1 MLAGGSSTHPVPI
14 YKALIEHEELDAA
27 AEALQRGW
35 LGMGEYV
42 DEFER
47 AVEKAVGGSR
57 RAVAVST
64 GYAALHLGMIIAEV
78 RPGDEVIVP
87 SLTHLADVQAIR
99 AVGAQPV
106 LCDACDDTL
115 CIDPARAAEL
125 VGPRTRAIVTMDY
138 GCHLADHPAFA
149 ALAADHGLRVIHDA
163 AHSFG
168 ASLGAEAVGGFSDI
182 CMLSFDP
189 VKALSCIDA
198 GVVMV
203 QAQEDVL
210 RLRELRVLGA
220 SNAAELAY
228 GHQRAWS
235 YDVAEDGFRY
245 HLSNVHAAIGL
256 AQLAKLDRIR
266 SSRQAACRTYRAR
279 LGPLDGLTV
288 PEGEVE
294 HLNPFLYYVRVGAER
309 RDAFREHLAGRGV
322 ETGIHWVPVH
332 RLTLF
337 RGCRTGALPV
347 TDRAADEI
355 VSLPLHSAMP
365 ESLVHRVCDAVE
377 SFFRLPA
384 AAAGSGSNGSGST
397 RPTPRR
403 AVSNGAGPEVQ
414 RASSAVQ
421 RRYSA

>member
-1 MLAGGSSTHPVPI
+1 MLAGASSVPMHPVPI
-14 YKALIEHEELDAA
+14 YKALMEREELDAA
-27 AEALQRGW
+27 SEALRRGW

-42 DEFER
+42 DDFEQ
-47 AVEKAVGGSR
+47 AIEKAVGGSR

-64 GYAALHLGMIIAEV
+64 GYAALHLGMIIAGIG
-78 RPGDEVIVP
+78 PGDEVIVP

-99 AVGAQPV
+99 AVGAEPV
-106 LCDACDDTL
+106 LCDVDDATL
-115 CIDPARAAEL
+115 CLDPARAAEL
-125 VGPRTRAIVTMDY
+125 IGPRTRAIVTMDY
-138 GCHLADHPAFA
+138 GCHLADHGAFS

-168 ASLGAEAVGGFSDI
+168 ASVDDQAMGGFSDI

-203 QAQEDVL
+203 KTQEDVL

-220 SNAAELAY
+220 SHAAELAY

-266 SSRQAACRTYRAR
+266 CSRQAGCRTYRER
-279 LGPLDGLTV
+279 LDAVDGVTV
-288 PEGEVE
+288 PGGEVDD
-294 HLNPFLYYVRVGAER
+294 LNPFLYYVRVDADCRE
-309 RDAFREHLAGRGV
+309 AFREHLAGRGI

-337 RGCRTGALPV
+337 RGCRAGDLSV

-365 ESLVHRVCDAVE
+365 VALVHQVCDAVE
-377 SFFRLPA
+377 SFFQPA
-384 AAAGSGSNGSGST
+384 PAIVGSNGH
-397 RPTPRR
+397 RP
-403 AVSNGAGPEVQ
+403 
-414 RASSAVQ
+414 SSADQ

>member
-1 MLAGGSSTHPVPI
+1 MLAGASPVPMHPVPI
-14 YKALIEHEELDAA
+14 YKALMECEELDAA
-27 AEALQRGW
+27 SEALGRGW

-42 DEFER
+42 DEFEQ
-47 AVEKAVGGSR
+47 AIEKAVGGSR

-64 GYAALHLGMIIAEV
+64 GYAALHLGMIIAGIG
-78 RPGDEVIVP
+78 PGDEVIVP

-99 AVGAQPV
+99 AVGAEPV
-106 LCDACDDTL
+106 LCDAEDATL
-115 CIDPARAAEL
+115 CLDPARAAVL
-125 VGPRTRAIVTMDY
+125 IGPRTRAIITMDY
-138 GCHLADHPAFA
+138 GCHLADHRAFA
-149 ALAADHGLRVIHDA
+149 ALAADHGLRIIHDA

-168 ASLGAEAVGGFSDI
+168 ASVGDVPMGGFSDI

-203 QAQEDVL
+203 RTQEDVL

-220 SNAAELAY
+220 SHAAELAY

-235 YDVAEDGFRY
+235 YDVAEEGFRY

-266 SSRQAACRTYRAR
+266 SSRQAACRTYGER
-279 LGPLDGLTV
+279 LGAVEGVTV
-288 PEGEVE
+288 PDGDVD
-294 HLNPFLYYVRVGAER
+294 HLNPFLYYVRVDAKDRE
-309 RDAFREHLAGRGV
+309 AFREHLAGRGI
-322 ETGIHWVPVH
+322 ETGIHWVPIH

-337 RGCRTGALPV
+337 RGCRTGDLSV

-355 VSLPLHSAMP
+355 VSLPLHSGMP
-365 ESLVHRVCDAVE
+365 DQVVHQVCDAVE
-377 SFFRLPA
+377 SFFQPTA
-384 AAAGSGSNGSGST
+384 VVVGSNGH
-397 RPTPRR
+397 RP
-403 AVSNGAGPEVQ
+403 
-414 RASSAVQ
+414 SSADQ

>member
-1 MLAGGSSTHPVPI
+1 MLAGASSVPLHPVPI
-14 YKALIEHEELDAA
+14 YKALMECEELDAA
-27 AEALQRGW
+27 SEALRRGW

-42 DEFER
+42 DDFEQ
-47 AVEKAVGGSR
+47 AIEKAVGGSR

-64 GYAALHLGMIIAEV
+64 GYAALHLGMVIAGIG
-78 RPGDEVIVP
+78 RGDEVIVP

-99 AVGAQPV
+99 AAGAQPV
-106 LCDACDDTL
+106 LCDVDDVTL
-115 CIDPARAAEL
+115 CLDPGRAAEL
-125 VGPRTRAIVTMDY
+125 IGPRTRGIVTMDY
-138 GCHLADHPAFA
+138 GCHLADHRAFA
-149 ALAADHGLRVIHDA
+149 ALAADRGLRVIHDA

-168 ASLGAEAVGGFSDI
+168 ASVDDHAMGGFSDI

-203 QAQEDVL
+203 KTQEDVL

-220 SNAAELAY
+220 SHAAELAY

-235 YDVAEDGFRY
+235 YDVTEDGFRY

-266 SSRQAACRTYRAR
+266 SSRQAACRTYRGR
-279 LGPLDGLTV
+279 LGAVEGVTV
-288 PEGEVE
+288 PDGEVDD
-294 HLNPFLYYVRVGAER
+294 LNPFLYYVRVDADR
-309 RDAFREHLAGRGV
+309 REALREHMAGRGI
-322 ETGIHWVPVH
+322 ETGIHWVPIH

-337 RGCRTGALPV
+337 RGCRRGDLSV

-365 ESLVHRVCDAVE
+365 AALVHQVCDAVE
-377 SFFRLPA
+377 SFFQPQAAVVGTNGHRL
-384 AAAGSGSNGSGST
+384 
-397 RPTPRR
+397 
-403 AVSNGAGPEVQ
+403 
-414 RASSAVQ
+414 SSADQ